1 MLKFYVY
8 VFSQKF
14 TICFVSC
21 LTIFQQLFIYVVA
34 GHAAFFILLAV
45 CVSEPAE
52 WKKSS
57 VIDILCEKYEK
68 VRVVKLICK
77 SSKGD
82 TKQKS
87 RWHLESRYCIGI
99 SSLSPSLKY

>member
-45 CVSEPAE
+45 CVSESAE
-52 WKKSS
+52 
-57 VIDILCEKYEK
+57 
-68 VRVVKLICK
+68 
-77 SSKGD
+77 
-82 TKQKS
+82 
-87 RWHLESRYCIGI
+87 
-99 SSLSPSLKY
+99 